1 MRRLVKCGK
10 GPVDYCIDA
19 GLVAISMG
27 NEAKT
32 KGRLYKCEPVTTS
45 TGTAYRLQLIEDGEE
60 VAQGLVSP
68 LEAEEFGTR
77 WIEDRNLA
85 PYASFNLTPVG
96 ISRYPNHPSVS
107 RGLKQYKVARRLK
120 AGHHRQRQK

>member
-1 MRRLVKCGK
+1 
-10 GPVDYCIDA
+10 
-19 GLVAISMG
+19 MG

-32 KGRLYKCEPVTTS
+32 ERRLYNCEPVTTS
-45 TGTAYRLQLIEDGEE
+45 AGTAYRLQLFEDGEE

-68 LEAEEFGTR
+68 LEADEFGTR

-85 PYASFNLTPVG
+85 PYASFNLTPAG

-107 RGLKQYKVARRLK
+107 RGRKQHKVEKR
-120 AGHHRQRQK
+120 